1 MTSQV
6 YSKWRKSMR
15 SDEGN
20 CVEVSPSDSGTHVG
34 VRDTKDQGGPILE
47 FNRGAWKAFIDE
59 VRADC
64 CELKH

>member
-6 YSKWRKSMR
+6 YSKWRKSTR

-34 VRDTKDQGGPILE
+34 VRDTKDPSGPVLE
-47 FNRGAWKAFIDE
+47 FDRDEWATFIDE
-59 VRADC
+59 VRTGRFD
-64 CELKH
+64 L